1 MQIATQSWLTWAL
14 LAALFAGMT
23 AIFAKVGVSNV
34 NSNFATFLRTIVVVF
49 ALGLLVWTTGETQPL
64 STLSAKT
71 SVFLILSG
79 LATGASWLCYFRA
92 LQLGNVSQVAPIDK
106 LSVVFVALMAA
117 VFLGEKMSVTGWTGV
132 GLIGLGAILVAV
144 A

>member
-1 MQIATQSWLTWAL
+1 MQSVAQSWPVWAL
-14 LAALFAGMT
+14 LAALFAALT
-23 AIFAKVGVSNV
+23 AVFAKVGVSNV
-34 NSNFATFLRTIVVVF
+34 NSNFATFLRTVVVVI

-71 SVFLILSG
+71 SVFLVLSG

-92 LQLGNVSQVAPIDK
+92 LQLGKVSQVAPIDK
-106 LSVVFVALMAA
+106 LSVVFVALIAA
-117 VFLGEKMSVTGWTGV
+117 AFLGEKMSATGWAGVTLIGV
-132 GLIGLGAILVAV
+132 GAVLVAL